1 MTVPETTIHEQH
13 NLISWQNRIRRSREI
28 FSMMIWLEAKSFE
41 QLRKPDLRGSV
52 FPFDLGHDFRTLG
65 LAIDVSHRIFP
76 CDQNV

>member
-1 MTVPETTIHEQH
+1 
-13 NLISWQNRIRRSREI
+13 
-28 FSMMIWLEAKSFE
+28 MMIWLEAKSFE